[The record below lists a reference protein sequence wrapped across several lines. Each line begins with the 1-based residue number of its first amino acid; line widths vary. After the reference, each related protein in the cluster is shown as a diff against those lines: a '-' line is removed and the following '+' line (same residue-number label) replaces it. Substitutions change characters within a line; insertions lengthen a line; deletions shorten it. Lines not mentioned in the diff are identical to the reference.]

1 MLKGGYTML
10 YSNYQKSKLDDLIVD
25 VSMTSDFIRN
35 PKSDFTRKRKLDFVT
50 TFNTILTMGGKSL
63 DRELLDQFNFSES
76 SPTKSAFVQRRQKIL
91 PEAFTHTFHEYTNQ
105 LRRPFRFKG
114 YHLLAVDG
122 SNVSISHNPN
132 DAETYEERKNTKGF
146 NSLHLSAFYD
156 LLNYQYTD
164 ALIQPRR
171 LKDERDALI
180 NMLPNVQDKSIMIL
194 DRGYESYN
202 LIAHIQRGYSNYVMR
217 VKDVNST
224 GISSRL
230 NLPKGESDT
239 TITLKISNFQKKSIR
254 ELPNYRFSPSE
265 SRFDFSTKRSPVYE
279 LTFRIIRIR
288 LDEEKYECL
297 ITNLSDDF
305 SLDDLG
311 YLYKLRWGIE
321 TSFRE
326 LKYSV
331 GLANLHAKKK
341 DSIIQE
347 IFAHLTMH
355 NFCKSIIQNTII
367 FNHDTTH
374 NYKINFV
381 TAIYVCRRFLRL
393 FNTIPFNVEA
403 LISKYLSIIRED
415 RSYELILKTKGH
427 TSFAYRV
434 S

>member
-1 MLKGGYTML
+1 ML
-10 YSNYQKSKLDDLIVD
+10 YSSYQKSKLNDIIVD

-35 PKSDFTRKRKLDFVT
+35 PKLDFTRKRKLDFVT

-63 DRELLDQFNFSES
+63 DRELLDQFNLSEDT
-76 SPTKSAFVQRRQKIL
+76 PTKSAFVQRRNKIL
-91 PEAFTHTFHEYTNQ
+91 PEAFVHTFYEYTKQ
-105 LRRPFRFKG
+105 LRRPFRYKG

-122 SNVSISHNPN
+122 SNISISHNPN
-132 DAETYEERKNTKGF
+132 DADTYEERKNTKGF

-156 LLNYQYTD
+156 LLNFQYTD
-164 ALIQPRR
+164 ALIQPRNH
-171 LKDERDALI
+171 KDERDALI
-180 NMLPNVQDKSIMIL
+180 NMLPNVHNKSIMIL

-202 LIAHIQRGYSNYVMR
+202 VIAHIQNGSANYVLR
-217 VKDVNST
+217 VKDVDST
-224 GISSRL
+224 GISSKL
-230 NLPKGESDT
+230 NLPEGESDNI
-239 TITLKISNFQKKSIR
+239 ITLRISNFQRKSIKA
-254 ELPNYRFSPSE
+254 LSNYRFSPST
-265 SRFDFSTKRSPVYE
+265 SRFDFSTKCNPVFD
-279 LTFRIIRIR
+279 LTFRIVRIR
-288 LDEEKYECL
+288 LAEDKYECL

-305 SLDDLG
+305 TLKDLG

-331 GLANLHAKKK
+331 GLSNLHAKKK

-347 IFAHLTMH
+347 IFAHLTVH

-381 TAIYVCRRFLRL
+381 TAVYVCRRFLRL
-393 FNTIPFNVEA
+393 FNTISFNVEA
-403 LISKYLSIIRED
+403 LISRYLSIIRED